1 MIQKWSEH
9 FLNEKNVKIAIQEH
23 DFKGYAS
30 TFNVQILISFN
41 PGLQLKDTESSIKSK
56 RIDLLTKW
64 RGFKFVTT
72 SVLVFKKIWS
82 EDKTKYDT
90 FYSNSKAKTIIN
102 ESNTDDAFK
111 AIYTTVLSDIQKSLG
126 KG

>member
-1 MIQKWSEH
+1 M
-9 FLNEKNVKIAIQEH
+9 
-23 DFKGYAS
+23 
-30 TFNVQILISFN
+30 
-41 PGLQLKDTESSIKSK
+41 
-56 RIDLLTKW
+56 
-64 RGFKFVTT
+64 TT